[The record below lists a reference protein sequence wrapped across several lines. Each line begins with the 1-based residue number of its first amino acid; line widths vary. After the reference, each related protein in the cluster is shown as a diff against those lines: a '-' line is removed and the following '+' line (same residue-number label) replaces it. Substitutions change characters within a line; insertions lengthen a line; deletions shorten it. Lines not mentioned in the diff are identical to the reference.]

1 MGPHVFAC
9 GNIDMSDDT
18 GGVELVASMGPHVF
32 ACGNRATQRALYAER
47 SLQWGRTFL
56 RAEILGA
63 TMERC
68 GRPTGFNGAARFCV
82 RKSEAGKI
90 GGETTR
96 ELQWGRTF
104 LRAEIAC
111 SSGTPLVELKLQW
124 GRTFLRAEI

>member
-47 SLQWGRTFL
+47 ALQWGRTFL

-63 TMERC
+63 SA
-68 GRPTGFNGAARFCV
+68 GRISAV
-82 RKSEAGKI
+82 L
-90 GGETTR
+90 
-96 ELQWGRTF
+96 LQWGRTF
-104 LRAEIAC
+104 LRAEIRSTAR
-111 SSGTPLVELKLQW
+111 SATSMRSLQW
-124 GRTFLRAEI
+124 GRTFLRAEMFRKVSTP